1 MAYNTNFVREIG
13 RETCDFAGGEEY
25 MDVQD
30 LYENILRQKT
40 EEIQAA
46 YHSNRILFVDTDALT
61 TKFYS
66 RFLLNDRE
74 EIRKCGALADAVTEI
89 HRFDLILFLEPTV
102 DFVQDGTRNEVIAA
116 DRETYSRQLKSLFDE
131 KKISYHSLSGDYL
144 ERFNMAKE
152 LIDTCFG
159 IKTIW

>member
-1 MAYNTNFVREIG
+1 MKT
-13 RETCDFAGGEEY
+13 
-25 MDVQD
+25 
-30 LYENILRQKT
+30 ILRQKT

-66 RFLLNDRE
+66 RFSFERRGRNQKVRARWQ
-74 EIRKCGALADAVTEI
+74 IAVTEI

-116 DRETYSRQLKSLFDE
+116 DRGAYSRQLKSLFDE
-131 KKISYHSLSGDYL
+131 KKIPYHSLSGDYL
-144 ERFNMAKE
+144 
-152 LIDTCFG
+152 DG
-159 IKTIW
+159 SIWQKN